1 MSPKLSR
8 VNKIK
13 KWLPRLRLF
22 RDRKINFNLFI
33 YSHICI
39 KPENLVKTGP
49 VDLEII
55 GLTKIVKNK

>member
-13 KWLPRLRLF
+13 KWLPWLRLF
-22 RDRKINFNLFI
+22 TDRKINFNLII
-33 YSHICI
+33 YSRICI
-39 KPENLVKTGP
+39 NPENLAKIGP